1 MINEVVLN
9 TFESGENVVQMSRA
23 NVTGGLPPFTVGWM
37 INRRFNFELLE
48 TIEEAEKIFQ
58 KMVEKALDTV
68 A

>member
-37 INRRFNFELLE
+37 INRRFNFELFE
-48 TIEEAEKIFQ
+48 TIEEAEKFF
-58 KMVEKALDTV
+58 KEMVDKAV
-68 A
+68 